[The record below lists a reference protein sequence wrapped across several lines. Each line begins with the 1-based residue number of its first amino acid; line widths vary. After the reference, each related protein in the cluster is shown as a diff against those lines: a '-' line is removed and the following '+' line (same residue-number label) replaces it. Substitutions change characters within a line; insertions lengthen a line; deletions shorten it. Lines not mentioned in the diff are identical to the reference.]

1 MKGGKGFF
9 VFPVHWLRVD
19 SIEMQAFNQFHLE
32 RMYLYVFVQIDTL
45 QQTSPCSNIRSYD
58 KISAR

>member
-19 SIEMQAFNQFHLE
+19 STEMQAFNQFFLV
-32 RMYLYVFVQIDTL
+32 RMYLFVFVLIDTL
-45 QQTSPCSNIRSYD
+45 QQTSRSYD
-58 KISAR
+58 KTSIR